1 MATSTQVTY
10 RHGFSGFAVP
20 DIDAATTF
28 YRDVL
33 GLDAAAAEMGT
44 LRLTLPGGTDV
55 FVYPKED
62 HRPAVFTILNL
73 EVDDIDQV
81 VDVLAERGVEFQ
93 RYDGFEQD
101 ERGIASGGDGPRI
114 AWFTDPAG
122 NIISVLQNVG

>member
-1 MATSTQVTY
+1 MTTTTPVIY

-20 DIDAATTF
+20 DIDAAGAF

-33 GLDAAAAEMGT
+33 GLDIGDGGMGS
-44 LRLTLPGGTDV
+44 LRLTLPGGTEV

-62 HRPAVFTILNL
+62 HQPAVFTILNL

-81 VDVLAERGVEFQ
+81 VDVLAERGVEFL

-101 ERGIASGGDGPRI
+101 ERGIASGDEGPRI

-122 NIISVLQNVG
+122 NILSVLQN

>member
-1 MATSTQVTY
+1 MVTTIPVTY
-10 RHGFSGFAVP
+10 KDGFSGFAVP
-20 DIDAATTF
+20 DLAAAVTF

-33 GLDAAAAEMGT
+33 GLDIGDGGMGT

-62 HRPAVFTILNL
+62 HTPAVFTILNL
-73 EVDDIDQV
+73 EVDDIDQT
-81 VDVLAERGVEFQ
+81 VDVLAERGVEFL

-101 ERGIASGGDGPRI
+101 ARGVASGGEGPRI

-122 NIISVLQNVG
+122 NILSVLQD

>member
-1 MATSTQVTY
+1 MSMTTNVTY
-10 RHGFSGFAVP
+10 RNGFSGFAVP
-20 DIDAATTF
+20 DIEAASTF

-33 GLDAAAAEMGT
+33 GLDVGDGGMGS

-62 HRPAVFTILNL
+62 HAPAVFTILNL
-73 EVDDIDQV
+73 EVDDIEQA
-81 VDVLAERGVEFQ
+81 VDALAERGVEFL

-101 ERGIASGGDGPRI
+101 ERGIASGDEGPRI

-122 NIISVLQNVG
+122 NILSVLQN